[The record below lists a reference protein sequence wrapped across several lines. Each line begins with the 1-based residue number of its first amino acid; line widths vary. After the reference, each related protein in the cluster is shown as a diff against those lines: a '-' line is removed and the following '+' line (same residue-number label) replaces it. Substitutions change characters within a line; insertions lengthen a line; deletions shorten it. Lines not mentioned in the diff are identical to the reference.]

1 MTYPLPTPP
10 QPRKRNGF
18 GVLLLI
24 VGVIGALCLSCAL
37 VNILGSDDDNTLP
50 VVTTTSTGPR
60 PARSTPP
67 PAPAPALKA
76 ATPTPK
82 PKPSPAPSYA
92 TLTARQWLKVAKDPD
107 AHAGERYVV
116 HGVVTQ
122 FDAATGRDAFR
133 ADIDGPRRSDRYD
146 YETNTI
152 VNVAS
157 ADASDLVE
165 GDEFT
170 ASVEVVGG
178 YTYETAIGGQATAP
192 ELTAAKIRRR
202 G

>member
-1 MTYPLPTPP
+1 MTYPTPTPP
-10 QPRKRNGF
+10 QPRRRNGL

-24 VGVIGALCLSCAL
+24 IGVIGALCLSCAL
-37 VNILGSDDDNTLP
+37 VNILGNDDDNTLP
-50 VVTTTSTGPR
+50 VVTTPSTSPR
-60 PARSTPP
+60 PPRSATTPTP

-76 ATPTPK
+76 EK

-92 TLTARQWLKVAKDPD
+92 TLTARRWLKLAKDPD

-116 HGVVTQ
+116 HGVITQ
-122 FDAATGRDAFR
+122 FDSATGPDIFR
-133 ADIDGPRRSDRYD
+133 ADVDGVRRGDRYD
-146 YETNTI
+146 YETNVI
-152 VNVAS
+152 VNVGTS
-157 ADASDLVE
+157 DAADLVE

-178 YTYETAIGGQATAP
+178 YTYETALGGQATAP
-192 ELTAAKIRRR
+192 ELTAYKIRRR